1 MMKDIHY
8 KWSKLIA
15 VKLYGRSTAVFT
27 PLELH
32 ELLEDI
38 KQKCEQANVIRS
50 LPPIYELFKDW
61 CKETNRN
68 GGVII
73 GSSIR
78 EFCTWCDLKLN
89 ESCGGDA
96 V

>member
-1 MMKDIHY
+1 MTANRIIYAGIKIE
-8 KWSKLIA
+8 KLMFPNFDKF
-15 VKLYGRSTAVFT
+15 KLENPPPSGITSDNTCINT
-27 PLELH
+27 P
-32 ELLEDI
+32 
-38 KQKCEQANVIRS
+38 VIRS

-78 EFCTWCDLKLN
+78 DFCTWCDLKLK
-89 ESCGGDA
+89 EASGGNA

>member
-1 MMKDIHY
+1 MLRGQLIIQIGRYAGGEIDINE
-8 KWSKLIA
+8 L
-15 VKLYGRSTAVFT
+15 LTAV
-27 PLELH
+27 
-32 ELLEDI
+32 DAYSSASDDGN
-38 KQKCEQANVIRS
+38 ANVIRS
-50 LPPIYELFKDW
+50 LPPIYKLFKDW

-73 GSSIR
+73 SSSIR

-89 ESCGGDA
+89 ESCGGNA

>member
-1 MMKDIHY
+1 MHKTWQQQDSEPSADNGT
-8 KWSKLIA
+8 K
-15 VKLYGRSTAVFT
+15 
-27 PLELH
+27 PL
-32 ELLEDI
+32 
-38 KQKCEQANVIRS
+38 VMRS

-68 GGVII
+68 GGVIV

-78 EFCTWCDLKLN
+78 EFCTWCDLKLK
-89 ESCGGDA
+89 ESSGGNA